1 MHEKSTEEIT
11 AETPQKPELGTLLLS
26 RREACGLSLETVA
39 ERTHIRRSFLQ
50 AFENGDYEQLPAFP
64 YAIGFLRQYATLLGL
79 DADSIVQ
86 DYRLAIQPSQDVPHR
101 HKPSEVPP
109 LKTESV
115 RKQRLGRF
123 LWPVIVMVLI
133 GAVWLL
139 FYNMGVGPWSAERNE
154 DIPVVESAANASAD
168 ETVLEPVSRNDVA
181 SPAQTPS
188 LVEPDSATVS
198 PVGDSMPQA
207 IKLPLPSEG
216 GVFRIESKG
225 TGWVEIEAD
234 RRPLQNYDMQPGTL
248 VDWTVRNFAEI
259 RLNIQGG
266 AQAWLDDR
274 KLDLPET
281 CMVILGQLAEAKPIE
296 PLATLTA
303 GNHDETSQP

>member
-11 AETPQKPELGTLLLS
+11 AETPQKPEIGALLLS

-64 YAIGFLRQYATLLGL
+64 YAIGFLRQYATLLEL

-101 HKPSEVPP
+101 HIPSEVPP

-133 GAVWLL
+133 GAVSLL
-139 FYNMGVGPWSAERNE
+139 CYNMGVGPWSAERSE
-154 DIPVVESAANASAD
+154 DIPVAENAANESAD
-168 ETVLEPVSRNDVA
+168 ETVLEPVSRSDVA

-198 PVGDSMPQA
+198 PVGVSMPQA

-281 CMVILGQLAEAKPIE
+281 CMVILGQLAESKPIE
-296 PLATLTA
+296 PLATLTV
-303 GNHDETSQP
+303 GNHDEPSQP